1 MKCGIFK
8 CVFLFCFLSN
18 ASPFS
23 PTFSGA
29 THSVL
34 LSVQNFESNPEVAK
48 LAIHNQSAP
57 NLPDPCSHCLTLQ
70 VNLLTTV
77 LNASPVLPTD
87 VEDGDLDTLEMVR
100 DNPQCVAFGLFMIWF
115 SSITINL
122 GPTFLRCNKIK
133 SIYQNKLSLL

>member
-1 MKCGIFK
+1 MSFPSLIAPRNTCSKQGILYCGR
-8 CVFLFCFLSN
+8 FLLL
-18 ASPFS
+18 S
-23 PTFSGA
+23 PTLIPA
-29 THSVL
+29 
-34 LSVQNFESNPEVAK
+34 
-48 LAIHNQSAP
+48 
-57 NLPDPCSHCLTLQ
+57 LTLTLK

-133 SIYQNKLSLL
+133 SIYQNKFILLENINNDFLALQIDYLCFFIE

>member
-1 MKCGIFK
+1 MGFSNVCFSF
-8 CVFLFCFLSN
+8 VFYLMP
-18 ASPFS
+18 PFS

>member
-1 MKCGIFK
+1 MP
-8 CVFLFCFLSN
+8 
-18 ASPFS
+18 PFS
-23 PTFSGA
+23 ATFSGA

-77 LNASPVLPTD
+77 LNDAPILPD
-87 VEDGDLDTLEMVR
+87 EDSEDAISLLKDS
-100 DNPQCVAFGLFMIWF
+100 PQCVSFGLFMIW
-115 SSITINL
+115 
-122 GPTFLRCNKIK
+122 
-133 SIYQNKLSLL
+133 Y

>member
-1 MKCGIFK
+1 M
-8 CVFLFCFLSN
+8 
-18 ASPFS
+18 
-23 PTFSGA
+23 
-29 THSVL
+29 
-34 LSVQNFESNPEVAK
+34 QK

-57 NLPDPCSHCLTLQ
+57 NLSDPCSDCLTLQ

-122 GPTFLRCNKIK
+122 GPTFLRCNQIK
-133 SIYQNKLSLL
+133 SIYQNKMVLLQWGPGRQCR

>member
-1 MKCGIFK
+1 MP
-8 CVFLFCFLSN
+8 
-18 ASPFS
+18 PFS

-34 LSVQNFESNPEVAK
+34 LSVQNFESDPEVAK

-57 NLPDPCSHCLTLQ
+57 NLSDPCSDCLTLQ

-122 GPTFLRCNKIK
+122 GPTFLRCNQIK
-133 SIYQNKLSLL
+133 SIYQNKMVLLQWGPGRQCR